1 MTKNE
6 VSTLKKG
13 LLILDLVKQR
23 KGITLREVM
32 DEQNLSKSTA
42 FRLLTTLEEHRTMNF
57 ELSQFHKA
65 IKDSAVDF
73 AKRRLIPQIPKLK
86 ETGEF
91 PRDIIREMGELG
103 FFGCTF
109 PEKYLLH

>member
-13 LLILDLVKQR
+13 LLILELVKQR

-42 FRLLTTLEEHRTMNF
+42 FRLLTTLEETGYVYKIQTQYFINHKMFCQSF
-57 ELSQFHKA
+57 EKRSEIDWTSFQFYLS
-65 IKDSAVDF
+65 S
-73 AKRRLIPQIPKLK
+73 
-86 ETGEF
+86 
-91 PRDIIREMGELG
+91 
-103 FFGCTF
+103 
-109 PEKYLLH
+109 

>member
-13 LLILDLVKQR
+13 LLILELVKQR

-42 FRLLTTLEEHRTMNF
+42 FRLLTTLEEMGYIYKIQTQYFINHNMFSR
-57 ELSQFHKA
+57 S
-65 IKDSAVDF
+65 
-73 AKRRLIPQIPKLK
+73 LK
-86 ETGEF
+86 NGLKTIGLPSILF
-91 PRDIIREMGELG
+91 IR
-103 FFGCTF
+103 
-109 PEKYLLH
+109 